1 MASVIQ
7 SLTIYQSRQDGFSE
21 LLKIRKRGFICQK
34 TFVLK
39 SGTQK
44 YSEKVLFYKV
54 HENGFFAIFK
64 FVSNFVSEIFRK
76 LWKLFGNINWKQEI
90 KSHIKPTIIDDL
102 LFTISDSGY
111 LFIIDKN
118 NGNIANNNTITYFGV
133 KPATKISKYVFS
145 LQRTFFLRV
154 FQFIKLKYNVVCPF
168 KKFRTHGGCKRIQTI

>member
-76 LWKLFGNINWKQEI
+76 QLAPRICVILCR
-90 KSHIKPTIIDDL
+90 IDDFLTL
-102 LFTISDSGY
+102 LKEI
-111 LFIIDKN
+111 
-118 NGNIANNNTITYFGV
+118 
-133 KPATKISKYVFS
+133 
-145 LQRTFFLRV
+145 FL
-154 FQFIKLKYNVVCPF
+154 I
-168 KKFRTHGGCKRIQTI
+168 